1 MNDSRNPCELPSP
14 VASVR
19 LWWCSLHA
27 AGSDLESYEAIL
39 SDDERRRA
47 ARFGMALLRDRYI
60 VGRVALRR
68 VLGMMLGV
76 AAADVRIVRGT
87 RGRPHV
93 KDAVGIDF
101 NVSHTGDLG
110 LVGVSMDAR
119 IGVDVER
126 RDRQINVDGIARKF
140 LTTNE
145 REAIERLDD
154 DARRQHVLTLWTCK
168 EAMSKATGDA
178 LSAPFAS
185 IDVDLRQGPH
195 LRAGPAKYA
204 AAAWTLHRA
213 EVPDDHVATI
223 ALWRA

>member
-1 MNDSRNPCELPSP
+1 
-14 VASVR
+14 
-19 LWWCSLHA
+19 
-27 AGSDLESYEAIL
+27 
-39 SDDERRRA
+39 
-47 ARFGMALLRDRYI
+47 MALLRDRYI
-60 VGRVALRR
+60 VGRVALRH
-68 VLGMMLGV
+68 VLGMILDV
-76 AAADVRIVRGT
+76 APADVRIVRGT

-101 NVSHTGDLG
+101 NVSHTGDRA
-110 LVGVSMDAR
+110 LVGVSSDAR

-126 RDRQINVDGIARKF
+126 RDRKINVGGIARKF

-145 REAIERLDD
+145 RQALEALDI
-154 DARRQHVLTLWTCK
+154 DARRVHVLTLWTCK

-195 LRAGPAKYA
+195 LRAGPGKYA
-204 AAAWTLHRA
+204 PSACTLHPA
-213 EVPDDHVATI
+213 EVPADHVATI